1 MALKSV
7 NPTQTKAWKKLL
19 NHHNEIKD
27 THLKQWFKEDK
38 NRAQRFTIKWNDFY
52 FDYSKNRINLET
64 IKLLKELT
72 EEVDLKDAITKY
84 FSGDSINQTENRAV
98 SHTALR
104 LPKDSELIIEGQNVV
119 NQINTVK
126 SKIKNFTNDIIS
138 GHIKGSTGKPFTD
151 VVNIGIGGSDL
162 GPAMIVE
169 ALQFYKNHLNTHFV
183 SNVDGDHV
191 NEVIKNLNP
200 ETTLFIIVS
209 KTFTTQ
215 ETITNATTIKK
226 WFVNVL
232 DEESVVKHFV
242 AVSTNIQKVKEF
254 GIDENNIF
262 PMWNWVGGR
271 FSLWSAVGL
280 SISLSVGY
288 SNFESLLEGA
298 HQMDEHFR
306 NEPFEKNIPIIL
318 ACLGIWYNNF
328 FGFETEAVIPYTQY
342 LNQFATYLQQAIM
355 ESNGKSMDRNGND
368 VTYQTST
375 IVWGEPGTNSQHAFF
390 QLLHQGTKIIPADFI
405 AFAKSLHGN
414 KEHQDKLMSN
424 FFAQTEALM
433 NGKTKEEVIK
443 EFETQ
448 SISEAQIKQLANYKV
463 FKGNRPT
470 NTLLIDKLTPQSLG
484 KLVALYEHKIF
495 VQGMVWNIYSYD
507 QFGVE
512 LGKQLAGNI
521 LQDFNNSQLSEHDSS
536 TSSLINQYK
545 KIF

>member
-1 MALKSV
+1 
-7 NPTQTKAWKKLL
+7 
-19 NHHNEIKD
+19 
-27 THLKQWFKEDK
+27 
-38 NRAQRFTIKWNDFY
+38 
-52 FDYSKNRINLET
+52 
-64 IKLLKELT
+64 
-72 EEVDLKDAITKY
+72 
-84 FSGDSINQTENRAV
+84 
-98 SHTALR
+98 
-104 LPKDSELIIEGQNVV
+104 
-119 NQINTVK
+119 
-126 SKIKNFTNDIIS
+126 
-138 GHIKGSTGKPFTD
+138 
-151 VVNIGIGGSDL
+151 
-162 GPAMIVE
+162 
-169 ALQFYKNHLNTHFV
+169 V